1 MLVSDLMSTDVVTVP
16 VDATL
21 DQVAEELLGNGVG
34 STIVVSPEGNPVG
47 MVTESDVLEAA
58 RETGRPLA
66 DIGVSAVTERPVVT
80 TKPSVSVP
88 TVARTM
94 AAEDVKK
101 VPVMDD
107 VELVGIV
114 TLTDIV
120 WEFTSLRREATE
132 LAAAREKWSPE

>member
-21 DQVAEELLGNGVG
+21 DRVAEQLLANGVG

-58 RETGRPLA
+58 HETGRPLA
-66 DIGVSAVTERPVVT
+66 DIDVTAVTDRPVVT

-88 TVARTM
+88 TVARKM
-94 AAEDVKK
+94 ADEGVKK
-101 VPVMDD
+101 MPVMDH
-107 VELVGIV
+107 VELVGII

-120 WEFTSLRREATE
+120 WHVTSLRQEATE
-132 LAAAREKWSPE
+132 LAEARNRWSPE

>member
-1 MLVSDLMSTDVVTVP
+1 MLVSELMSTDVVTVP

-21 DQVAEELLGNGVG
+21 ARVTGELLANGVG
-34 STIVVSPEGNPVG
+34 SAIVVSPEGNPVG
-47 MVTESDVLEAA
+47 MVTEADVLEAA
-58 RETGRPLA
+58 HESGRPLA
-66 DIGVSAVTERPVVT
+66 DIDVTAVTERPVIT

-101 VPVMDD
+101 IPVMDD
-107 VELVGIV
+107 MDLVGIV

-120 WEFTSLRREATE
+120 WHFTSLRREATE
-132 LAAAREKWSPE
+132 LAEARDKWSPE